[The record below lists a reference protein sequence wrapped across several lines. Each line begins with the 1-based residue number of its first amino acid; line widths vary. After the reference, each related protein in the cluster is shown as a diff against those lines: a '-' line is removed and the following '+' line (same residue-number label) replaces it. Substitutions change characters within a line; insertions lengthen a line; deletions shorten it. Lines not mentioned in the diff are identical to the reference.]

1 MPPPRSFLRCCRRP
15 RWSRCLASGS
25 QFSLPPQMQWLST
38 EVDCCHWHIGFHICG
53 VCLHMPPFLRL
64 FTHLVKKIAL
74 CSGGQNC
81 LFLMPPSATVW
92 CDHSIVLFLQ
102 LLRQGVP
109 DSCTSLFYFFN
120 ISDSI
125 FPRKSFF
132 GCHSHWCHPKHKIIF
147 WTTSRQDFPSLFICL
162 LQARLFNIQASLCIN
177 NTVGEAAELWRVM
190 HECCRRGR
198 EISKVEKG
206 GALLSPI
213 MSKKEQQRFA
223 GVRQPPG
230 HRKVSRSKHEAC
242 TYLSQQTETTLE
254 KPGK

>member
-125 FPRKSFF
+125 FPRKSFSGVIHIGVSQNTKLFF
-132 GCHSHWCHPKHKIIF
+132 GQLQGRTSHH
-147 WTTSRQDFPSLFICL
+147 CL
-162 LQARLFNIQASLCIN
+162 S
-177 NTVGEAAELWRVM
+177 V
-190 HECCRRGR
+190 CCRPDFS
-198 EISKVEKG
+198 IY
-206 GALLSPI
+206 
-213 MSKKEQQRFA
+213 
-223 GVRQPPG
+223 RQ
-230 HRKVSRSKHEAC
+230 AC
-242 TYLSQQTETTLE
+242 A
-254 KPGK
+254 